1 MNEKKVIFEEIK
13 MGKDNPS
20 NHSFKEI
27 QRLLYKEP
35 LGSPL
40 IGTEKTLKSLTRKK
54 ILERFQGVY
63 GPNNMILCVVGDADF
78 KDIVDFAEKNFSGK
92 KEIAF
97 KHKIV
102 KRNGSK
108 IEKRKGIDQANLI
121 LAYHFPTSDKKIS
134 HAANVL
140 NVLMAGGMSSR
151 LFHEIR
157 EKRNLAYAIRG
168 DSAILRD
175 FSYCLIYAG
184 VKKEN
189 VALVKKL
196 ILEEFKKVS
205 KEIDEK
211 ELSRIKEQ

>member
-1 MNEKKVIFEEIK
+1 
-13 MGKDNPS
+13 MGKDNPL

-40 IGTEKTLKSLTRKK
+40 IGTEKTLNSLTRKK
-54 ILERFQGVY
+54 VLERFQGVY
-63 GPNNMILCVVGDADF
+63 RPNNMILCVVGDADF
-78 KDIVDFAEKNFSGK
+78 RKIVDFTENNFSGK
-92 KEIAF
+92 KKIAP
-97 KHKIV
+97 KRKII

-108 IEKRKGIDQANLI
+108 VEKRKGIDQANLI

-157 EKRNLAYAIRG
+157 EKRNLAYAIKG
-168 DSAILRD
+168 ESIILHD
-175 FSYCLIYAG
+175 FSYGLVYAG
-184 VKKEN
+184 TKKE
-189 VALVKKL
+189 K
-196 ILEEFKKVS
+196 
-205 KEIDEK
+205 
-211 ELSRIKEQ
+211 